1 MRHILGK
8 SALVASFLA
17 AVLAG
22 RPAMAQATATG
33 SISGKIVD
41 TQGAVLP
48 GATVEAAG
56 PTGAVVRNAQTDAA
70 GAYKLA
76 GLPAGAYT
84 VTASLPGFVRF
95 DRKKVVVPAAGTVT
109 VDVTLQLGGLSEEI
123 VVTAQ
128 RRETMLQTTPLAIS
142 AFAGDILAE
151 NKVFTVTD
159 LANSVP
165 AFSLTA
171 GTPLDVEL
179 NMRGVTNTRL
189 DSPTADASVGTFI
202 DGVYMGRT
210 GDLNFDFYD
219 LERIE
224 VVRGPQGVLLGKNV
238 VGGAL
243 NIITAKPSFQN
254 SGNLLLSYGNF
265 NAGLGSGYLT
275 GKLSES
281 VAGRVSFQARRH
293 DGYGKDILHNRDV
306 ENLNSFQGRGQLLFH
321 AKDST
326 WTTRVVADY
335 SRDSTN
341 GLNVIALPTT
351 QAHCEQTYLRSNCT
365 RPWSSL
371 RAYLNLTDPRVNMA
385 QSVQYAGDPSPTQ
398 QFMKRNGA
406 GAILDIQ
413 KDFEG
418 FSFNSLSGYRDGR
431 GDQLYDQTGIG
442 PEALGWNVAKW
453 QAYTAWV
460 TANKPAGSGANG
472 LFLFAEPVNEDAKIK
487 QFSTEMRLT
496 SNKKGSKVDW
506 MVGAYFKRDTILK
519 IDHFIGETF
528 LGGPLATLSG
538 ETLWNNNGKIQN
550 YAGFAQLGIKF
561 TDQLKLDAGIRYT
574 HDDKSG
580 NVSGTAIATGDRFN
594 PNDLLALTP
603 LQSIFRAGTGFATPY
618 EAGYSKTTPQA
629 TLSLTPH
636 KDLYFYV
643 TAATGFKGGGFDD
656 TPTNAAAAAH
666 PYKPETATNYEGGFK
681 ATMFQRKVRLN
692 VSVFNMDY
700 RDLQVVQTN
709 AACLCNLTDNAAN
722 AKLKGVEAEF
732 EYAATNHFKLFASG
746 SYVSAK
752 YKDFIE
758 TAINPATG
766 QRLVSSGNRLQRT
779 PASQLS
785 GGMDVTASLGRF
797 TDALNLRGTYS
808 WQGDLKWATDNIA
821 EEAAYGVF
829 DARVSFTPKASRWGI
844 AAYGKN
850 IADKLYRVNIIHFF
864 GEEVSQFAAP
874 RTFGADLT
882 LSLH

>member
-1 MRHILGK
+1 M
-8 SALVASFLA
+8 
-17 AVLAG
+17 
-22 RPAMAQATATG
+22 
-33 SISGKIVD
+33 
-41 TQGAVLP
+41 
-48 GATVEAAG
+48 
-56 PTGAVVRNAQTDAA
+56 
-70 GAYKLA
+70 
-76 GLPAGAYT
+76 
-84 VTASLPGFVRF
+84 
-95 DRKKVVVPAAGTVT
+95 
-109 VDVTLQLGGLSEEI
+109 
-123 VVTAQ
+123 
-128 RRETMLQTTPLAIS
+128 
-142 AFAGDILAE
+142 
-151 NKVFTVTD
+151 
-159 LANSVP
+159 
-165 AFSLTA
+165 
-171 GTPLDVEL
+171 
-179 NMRGVTNTRL
+179 
-189 DSPTADASVGTFI
+189 
-202 DGVYMGRT
+202 
-210 GDLNFDFYD
+210 
-219 LERIE
+219 
-224 VVRGPQGVLLGKNV
+224 
-238 VGGAL
+238 
-243 NIITAKPSFQN
+243 
-254 SGNLLLSYGNF
+254 
-265 NAGLGSGYLT
+265 
-275 GKLSES
+275 
-281 VAGRVSFQARRH
+281 
-293 DGYGKDILHNRDV
+293 
-306 ENLNSFQGRGQLLFH
+306 
-321 AKDST
+321 
-326 WTTRVVADY
+326 
-335 SRDSTN
+335 
-341 GLNVIALPTT
+341 
-351 QAHCEQTYLRSNCT
+351 
-365 RPWSSL
+365 
-371 RAYLNLTDPRVNMA
+371 
-385 QSVQYAGDPSPTQ
+385 
-398 QFMKRNGA
+398 
-406 GAILDIQ
+406 
-413 KDFEG
+413 
-418 FSFNSLSGYRDGR
+418 
-431 GDQLYDQTGIG
+431 
-442 PEALGWNVAKW
+442 
-453 QAYTAWV
+453 
-460 TANKPAGSGANG
+460 
-472 LFLFAEPVNEDAKIK
+472 
-487 QFSTEMRLT
+487 
-496 SNKKGSKVDW
+496 
-506 MVGAYFKRDTILK
+506 
-519 IDHFIGETF
+519 
-528 LGGPLATLSG
+528 
-538 ETLWNNNGKIQN
+538 
-550 YAGFAQLGIKF
+550 GIKF